1 VVNVLTSGISLLRFY
16 NKEAETMANPFD
28 YITSIS
34 QTKNDMMED
43 EQGEKGYNAFMVN
56 RGLSYFPDTIL
67 YANEMNRMAHVDNKL
82 QYTYLINTI
91 RPRKRFSKWVKKKE
105 DSDLDAVMRCYGYNI
120 DKAKS
125 ALSILSPD
133 QVKKIK
139 EKLDEGG
146 L

>member
-1 VVNVLTSGISLLRFY
+1 
-16 NKEAETMANPFD
+16 MANPFD